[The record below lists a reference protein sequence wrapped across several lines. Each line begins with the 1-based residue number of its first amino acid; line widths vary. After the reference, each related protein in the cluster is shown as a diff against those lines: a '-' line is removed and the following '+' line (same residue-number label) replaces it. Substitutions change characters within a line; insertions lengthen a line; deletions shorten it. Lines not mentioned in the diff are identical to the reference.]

1 MPPIAGEVCYDNVS
15 FSYIEGVPILK
26 DINLAVKPGQVVAF
40 VGATGAGKSTMV
52 SLLSRSYDV
61 SEGRIMIDG
70 HDLRDVTMASLR
82 RQMGVVLQDSFLF
95 SDSVREN
102 IRFGRLD
109 ATDYEVEQA
118 ARLACA
124 HDFITSLPMS
134 YDTSVQERG
143 SRLSMGQRQLVAF
156 ARAILADPRILI
168 LDEATASIDT
178 QTEKA
183 LQQALETL
191 LKGRT
196 AFIIAHRLST
206 IVNAD
211 KVCVMENGRIVEMG
225 THKELLVQGGL
236 YRRLYTMGFREDLQ

>member
-1 MPPIAGEVCYDNVS
+1 
-15 FSYIEGVPILK
+15 
-26 DINLAVKPGQVVAF
+26 
-40 VGATGAGKSTMV
+40 
-52 SLLSRSYDV
+52 
-61 SEGRIMIDG
+61 
-70 HDLRDVTMASLR
+70 
-82 RQMGVVLQDSFLF
+82 
-95 SDSVREN
+95 VREN
-102 IRFGRLD
+102 IRYGRLD

-124 HDFITSLPMS
+124 HDFISNMPMG

-143 SRLSMGQRQLVAF
+143 SRLSMGQRQLIAF

-183 LQQALETL
+183 LQQALDQV

-206 IVNAD
+206 IINAD
-211 KVCVMENGRIVEMG
+211 KVVVLQNGRIAEMG
-225 THKELLVQGGL
+225 THAELLAKGGL
-236 YRRLYTMGFREDLQ
+236 YRRLYTMGFREDLA